1 MKIYFWSVLTVLILA
16 GCGSS
21 EPGLMDPAATGEQA
35 PENFKVRF
43 ETTRGPFVV
52 EVHRD
57 WAPIGADRF
66 YNLVK
71 MGYFSDIAL
80 FRVIKGFVVQFGIS
94 GDPEV
99 SARWKDAAIPDEPV
113 RAQNRRGFLTYA
125 MGGPNSRTTQL
136 FISLVDN
143 VRLDRMGFAPFG
155 EVVEGMTIVD
165 SFYGGYGEGAPQ
177 GQGPSQDRI
186 YAEGNR
192 YLRESFPK
200 LDYIVKAEIV
210 N

>member
-1 MKIYFWSVLTVLILA
+1 MKLYYWLALALLVLA
-16 GCGSS
+16 GCQGSQPELM
-21 EPGLMDPAATGEQA
+21 EPTTATETA
-35 PENFKVRF
+35 PDLYKVRF
-43 ETTRGPFVV
+43 ESTRGPFTV

-57 WAPIGADRF
+57 WAPMGADRF
-66 YNLVK
+66 YNLVRI
-71 MGYFSDIAL
+71 GYFEDVAI

-94 GDPEV
+94 GDPDV
-99 SARWKDAAIPDEPV
+99 NAKWKDAAIPDEPV
-113 RAQNRRGFLTYA
+113 RAQNRRGFITYA

-136 FISLVDN
+136 FINLADN

-155 EVVEGMTIVD
+155 EVVEGMTVVD

-186 YAEGNR
+186 YAEGNS